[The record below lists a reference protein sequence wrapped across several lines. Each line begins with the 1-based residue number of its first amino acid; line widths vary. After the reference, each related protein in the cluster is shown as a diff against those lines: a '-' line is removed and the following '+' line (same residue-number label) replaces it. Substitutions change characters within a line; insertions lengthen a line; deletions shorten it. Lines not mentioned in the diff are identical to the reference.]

1 MGVRR
6 RRKGKPT
13 VTIASFDAKM
23 MKEIEMHMRSV
34 ARQEKAQSRYLQRH
48 DRAQEATPSL
58 SGSVRSA
65 VQDMRI
71 EDG

>member
-23 MKEIEMHMRSV
+23 LKEIEMHMRSV
-34 ARQEKAQSRYLQRH
+34 DRQEKAQSRYLQRNQ
-48 DRAQEATPSL
+48 RARANTPPL
-58 SGSVRSA
+58 SETVSAA